1 MADSNSARHVE
12 AHISVLYLRKQPRNS
27 GSYSQGICMTY
38 HLDTVLV
45 YPALSNPLY
54 FCADEELG
62 AHVKYFAIA
71 LCDAFL

>member
-12 AHISVLYLRKQPRNS
+12 AHISVLYLRKQPGNS

-54 FCADEELG
+54 FCADEE
-62 AHVKYFAIA
+62 V
-71 LCDAFL
+71 CSC